1 MDGGHQCETEGV
13 GMGWRVW
20 AQHRGDGW
28 KAEVAVLEWRGW
40 VHGRGLWCEMEAGME
55 GYRMGEIGTGQKRQ
69 TQGGEGCCGTQGLVQ
84 DGGGGHRAKETIV
97 GWKGKDMGLKG
108 SSWDER
114 HCGTEGSDLSVGPR
128 GRGWD
133 GDGCSWDRGERHRME
148 GAVTG

>member
-1 MDGGHQCETEGV
+1 
-13 GMGWRVW
+13 
-20 AQHRGDGW
+20 
-28 KAEVAVLEWRGW
+28 
-40 VHGRGLWCEMEAGME
+40 ME

-128 GRGWD
+128 GRGVGWRWLL
-133 GDGCSWDRGERHRME
+133 CDRGERHRME